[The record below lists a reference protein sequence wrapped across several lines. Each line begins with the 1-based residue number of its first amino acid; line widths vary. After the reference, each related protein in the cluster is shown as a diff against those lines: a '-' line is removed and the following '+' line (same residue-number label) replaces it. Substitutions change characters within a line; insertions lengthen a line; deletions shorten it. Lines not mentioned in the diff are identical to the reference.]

1 MCKDCKV
8 SYFACLACKMTDEA
22 TDGPTDDTVGK
33 IKEHVLALFKKCDK
47 NGDGKLGE
55 GELKD
60 ILKVVSA
67 GSLSEEEI
75 EQLFDK
81 LDRDCDGK
89 LSVSEFL
96 DYVFDDDSAAGRAVE
111 TVDQIK
117 EFAESEQAQMVGNAV
132 IDAYNSEMGQQ
143 LAEKA
148 CEKLGIDKE
157 RMEAVAGAVGS
168 MANRAMEWWS

>member
-1 MCKDCKV
+1 MPDGADGEETV
-8 SYFACLACKMTDEA
+8 S
-22 TDGPTDDTVGK
+22 K
-33 IKEHVLALFKKCDK
+33 IKEHVLALFKQCDK

-75 EQLFDK
+75 EELFEK
-81 LDRDCDGK
+81 LDRDADGK

-96 DYVFDDDSAAGRAVE
+96 DYVFDDDSAAGKTVE
-111 TVDQIK
+111 TIDQIK

-132 IDAYNSEMGQQ
+132 LDAYNSELGQK
-143 LAEKA
+143 LADGA
-148 CEKLGIDKE
+148 CEYVGIDKDK
-157 RMEAVAGAVGS
+157 MEAVAGAVGN